1 MKPACNMTSTAGLK
15 MDRLIR
21 EMSYLFT
28 KKRFMALQEN
38 AKEIAIANSD
48 FPECFGLIDDAIAE
62 FIEGTPED
70 EWREHEK
77 ILMHY
82 VVVRTLALWGSGEK
96 VTDVPWTH
104 PGWFGTA
111 ERGDIIQ

>member
-1 MKPACNMTSTAGLK
+1 

-48 FPECFGLIDDAIAE
+48 FDECFGPIADAIAE
-62 FIEGTPED
+62 FVEGTPEE

-82 VVVRTLALWGSGEK
+82 VAMRALSLWSSGEK
-96 VTDVPWTH
+96 VTDVPWAH
-104 PGWFGTA
+104 PGWLGTA
-111 ERGDIIQ
+111 DSGDIIQ

>member
-1 MKPACNMTSTAGLK
+1 

-28 KKRFMALQEN
+28 KQRFMELQDN
-38 AKEIAIANSD
+38 AKEIAVSNSD
-48 FPECFGLIDDAIAE
+48 SMECFGLIADAIAE
-62 FIEGTPED
+62 FVENTLED

-77 ILMHY
+77 IFMHY
-82 VVVRTLALWGSGEK
+82 VAMRALTLWGKGEK
-96 VTDVPWTH
+96 ITEVQWAH

-111 ERGDIIQ
+111 EKGDTIQ

>member
-1 MKPACNMTSTAGLK
+1 

-28 KKRFMALQEN
+28 KQRFLELQET
-38 AKEIAIANSD
+38 AKDIAIGHSD
-48 FPECFGLIDDAIAE
+48 FPECFGLIAEAIAE
-62 FIEGTPED
+62 FVEDTPDD

-82 VVVRTLALWGSGEK
+82 VAMRVLTLWGNGEK
-96 VTDVPWTH
+96 VTDVQWAH

-111 ERGDIIQ
+111 EKGETIQ